1 MSQNSASLER
11 RLLLTAEEVA
21 SGTFHLFWGGGLAT
35 LLSAI
40 CAMIVARLL
49 GPELYGIYALAFVVP
64 GFLMLF
70 TDYGVSPALTRFVAL
85 HESRGEG
92 GMVLRVLKV
101 GLPFSFTVSIA
112 VFIVGIMFVEQL
124 TTTLTNRP
132 EIAYLTAMC
141 MILILVQPIS
151 AAASNA
157 LLGFRDM
164 RACAAIDVVRQA
176 LRALL
181 SPLLVILGFSVAG
194 AITGYVVAFSIGAL
208 TSLILLYRHYR
219 RIREGSVRAGEVQ
232 GDSFQRVLPR
242 MISYGLPL
250 YLSGIL
256 YGLTSTLQGVVL
268 AYSVTNE
275 LIGNFRAALSA
286 TIPITLIS
294 SPVAT
299 SLFPAF
305 SKLGLEG
312 EAKTLFK
319 FSVKYTAALIIPA
332 AMFVAFM
339 SRDLVFLLYG
349 ESYVHAPLYLA
360 IYSVTYLLAGLGS
373 TVLGS
378 FFSGIGASSINFKAA
393 VLYTIVFASLSAP
406 LTFTFKVEGM
416 LMAIIVAATASTI
429 YSLVI
434 AVRRYGLMPDLKAS
448 AKIYLASLLASI
460 IIMPFSLH
468 QLLPS
473 IANLVFSALIYLIAY
488 LTIAPLLQVLIKSE
502 LEGLTRI
509 FSTITIIAPIVK
521 VISKYEN
528 MVLKLVSSAS
538 N

>member
-305 SKLGLEG
+305 SKLSSDGG
-312 EAKTLFK
+312 SKTLFS
-319 FSVKYTAALIIPA
+319 FSVKYTAALIVPA
-332 AMFVAFM
+332 TVFIALM
-339 SRDLVFLLYG
+339 SRDLILLLYG
-349 ESYVHAPLYLA
+349 EGYVHAPLYLTM
-360 IYSVTYLLAGLGS
+360 YSATYLLAGLGS

-378 FFSGIGASSINFKAA
+378 FFSGIGASGINFKAA
-393 VLYTIVFASLSAP
+393 ALYTIVFASLAPP

-416 LMAIIVAATASTI
+416 LLAIIMATTTST
-429 YSLVI
+429 L
-434 AVRRYGLMPDLKAS
+434 
-448 AKIYLASLLASI
+448 
-460 IIMPFSLH
+460 
-468 QLLPS
+468 
-473 IANLVFSALIYLIAY
+473 
-488 LTIAPLLQVLIKSE
+488 
-502 LEGLTRI
+502 
-509 FSTITIIAPIVK
+509 
-521 VISKYEN
+521 
-528 MVLKLVSSAS
+528 
-538 N
+538 